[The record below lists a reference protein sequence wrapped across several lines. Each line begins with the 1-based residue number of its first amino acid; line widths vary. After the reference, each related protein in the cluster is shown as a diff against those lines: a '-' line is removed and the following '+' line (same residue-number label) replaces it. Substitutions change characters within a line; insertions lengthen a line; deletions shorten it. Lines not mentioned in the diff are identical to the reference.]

1 MAKSRNSPSITRTA
15 KALPLSSSHSRDVE
29 RILFAM
35 LTSPLNISLNT
46 RANAESEKARGDMN
60 MASVIHVSLRRFR
73 VSAAAMNVM
82 TVLSGRKS
90 NVNLAVFF
98 TLAVNA
104 ESENSVM

>member
-1 MAKSRNSPSITRTA
+1 
-15 KALPLSSSHSRDVE
+15 
-29 RILFAM
+29 
-35 LTSPLNISLNT
+35 
-46 RANAESEKARGDMN
+46 